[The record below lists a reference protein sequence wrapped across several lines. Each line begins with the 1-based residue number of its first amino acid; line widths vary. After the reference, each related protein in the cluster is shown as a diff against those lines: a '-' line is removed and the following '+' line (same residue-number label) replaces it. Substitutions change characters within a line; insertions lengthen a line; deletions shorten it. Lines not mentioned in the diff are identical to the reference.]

1 MEEAPEIR
9 SDILELENAF
19 YNKLTNLIP
28 KYLQSNKYLIS
39 VEDQNKFR
47 NEIKEKASINIP
59 KGLLTLGDHYV
70 AESFM
75 KKCFTKCRQFV
86 LEDWI
91 DYDELDC
98 TMKCAVLHKKS
109 YDIMKET
116 YNNL

>member
-9 SDILELENAF
+9 NDIWELETAF
-19 YNKLTNLIP
+19 FNKFTGLIP
-28 KYLQSNKYLIS
+28 KYLQSNKYHIS
-39 VEDQNKFR
+39 IEDQTKFR
-47 NEIKEKASINIP
+47 NELKEKANINIP
-59 KGLLTLGDHYV
+59 RGLLTLGDHYV

-75 KKCFTKCRQFV
+75 KRCFSKCRQFV

-109 YDIMKET
+109 FEIMK
-116 YNNL
+116 